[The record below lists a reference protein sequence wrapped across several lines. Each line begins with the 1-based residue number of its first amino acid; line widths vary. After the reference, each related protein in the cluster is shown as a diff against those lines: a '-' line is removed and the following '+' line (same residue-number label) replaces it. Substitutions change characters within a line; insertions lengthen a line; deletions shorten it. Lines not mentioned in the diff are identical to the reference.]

1 MQMVRLLP
9 KSTGK
14 LMTACI
20 REAARWMML
29 RGWIPEHLSKIESI
43 EMGLDMG
50 HGRNRVIKDESRFG
64 G

>member
-1 MQMVRLLP
+1 
-9 KSTGK
+9 
-14 LMTACI
+14 MTACI

-43 EMGLDMG
+43 EMRLDMG